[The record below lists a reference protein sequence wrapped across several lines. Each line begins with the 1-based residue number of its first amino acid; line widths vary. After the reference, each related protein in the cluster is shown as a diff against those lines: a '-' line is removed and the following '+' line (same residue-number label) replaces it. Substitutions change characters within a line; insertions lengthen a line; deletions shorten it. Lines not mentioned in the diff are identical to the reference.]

1 MNGEFICRWIP
12 DVDGFTSSSIMYLF
26 LEDMGA
32 SNVFVGIHKGK
43 EHGLDINE
51 ALSCNPDLVIV
62 PDASGRSEDYEKLNK
77 KGIKS
82 IIADHH
88 EYSEDMF
95 PTVVVNCH
103 FKPYPNP
110 CLSGAGV
117 ALKICQHY
125 CETYDIDYNFNKL
138 YALAS
143 IGMVADV
150 MDLQELE
157 NQYIIR
163 YGLKHIKGH
172 NFFNE
177 LLKDRMGNP
186 VEVVTIRDIGW
197 SIGPNMN
204 AVIRLGS
211 EEEKD
216 LLFKT
221 LIAPNANI
229 ESKKRGANGEIVPR
243 YIEMCRICKNLKS
256 RQNRLIQNAIKII
269 EPTLN
274 LNHNLIVYVDKKEEL
289 PFELSGL
296 IANRLLSSY
305 HRPVILLKSFH
316 DYEDPKQE
324 DCWAGSMRSIPAEN
338 FEDPREMFNEM
349 SGVREFAGH
358 SLACGVKIY
367 KSGFDSFVAE
377 ATSYLD
383 KIDFDNQMYTV
394 EAVVSCRP
402 FPEILGKIFAQE
414 DIWGSGIAQ
423 PLMKVDNIDCIG
435 AEYMGREGQHVKIVT
450 PKIDFVIF
458 DNLDLVNI
466 LKESKKYTMN
476 AVGTISWNDWEET
489 PKLQM
494 IVEDFELEKKVDD
507 GWSIYDF

>member
-1 MNGEFICRWIP
+1 
-12 DVDGFTSSSIMYLF
+12 MYLF
-26 LEDMGA
+26 LEDMGT
-32 SNVFVGIHKGK
+32 SDIFVGIHKGK
-43 EHGLDINE
+43 EHGLDIDE
-51 ALSCNPDLVIV
+51 ALSYNPDLVIV
-62 PDASGRSEDYEKLNK
+62 PDASGRPEDYEKKKK

-88 EYSEDMF
+88 EYSENMF
-95 PTVVVNCH
+95 PTIVVNCH
-103 FKPYPNP
+103 FNPYPNP

-125 CETYDIDYNFNKL
+125 CETYNIDYNFNKL

-163 YGLKHIKGH
+163 YGLKYIKEH

-229 ESKKRGANGEIVPR
+229 ESKKRGVNGEIVSR

-274 LNHNLIVYVDKKEEL
+274 L
-289 PFELSGL
+289 
-296 IANRLLSSY
+296 
-305 HRPVILLKSFH
+305 
-316 DYEDPKQE
+316 
-324 DCWAGSMRSIPAEN
+324 
-338 FEDPREMFNEM
+338 
-349 SGVREFAGH
+349 
-358 SLACGVKIY
+358 
-367 KSGFDSFVAE
+367 
-377 ATSYLD
+377 
-383 KIDFDNQMYTV
+383 
-394 EAVVSCRP
+394 
-402 FPEILGKIFAQE
+402 
-414 DIWGSGIAQ
+414 
-423 PLMKVDNIDCIG
+423 
-435 AEYMGREGQHVKIVT
+435 
-450 PKIDFVIF
+450 
-458 DNLDLVNI
+458 
-466 LKESKKYTMN
+466 
-476 AVGTISWNDWEET
+476 
-489 PKLQM
+489 
-494 IVEDFELEKKVDD
+494 
-507 GWSIYDF
+507 